1 MPHTFPFEWLACRVL
16 SIISNMTINPRSPPH
31 TIKKAY
37 LKGTKHFHPDR
48 NSNNVN
54 AANESF
60 KLFKSFEE
68 TVQQIQEYNK
78 SRVWRSEFAR
88 VWINN
93 PLWIAERNTLL
104 KPIYMEKLT
113 VVINQALQDMELHSS
128 IPSVPTAPSTP
139 TPPPTPAAP
148 PPTPAA
154 PPPTPAPPPPT
165 PAAPPPSTPASVGAK
180 RPREYIDLTMEDDE
194 TDSDS
199 VSFNNLTIDDIKE
212 RLVKLGFDLIDST
225 FAHPDNSLC
234 ETCGV
239 SAKNGIFKKLPTP
252 GAGFQTKN
260 QFRNFIMETG
270 NFSSSHTL
278 MRVDLRN
285 FMTWVYHNRK
295 TGMSLLKRG
304 PTSMDNTGQVHSV
317 ISRIFAK
324 ISTGCLTINEAN
336 MKYKDALL
344 AYR

>member
-1 MPHTFPFEWLACRVL
+1 
-16 SIISNMTINPRSPPH
+16 MTINPRSPPH

-48 NSNNVN
+48 NPNNVN

-68 TVQQIQEYNK
+68 TVQEIQEYNK
-78 SRVWRSEFAR
+78 SRVWRPELAR

-93 PLWIAERNTLL
+93 PLWITERNTLL

-113 VVINQALQDMELHSS
+113 VAINQALQDMELHSS

-139 TPPPTPAAP
+139 PPPPTHAP
-148 PPTPAA
+148 

-165 PAAPPPSTPASVGAK
+165 PAAPPPTPATPPPSTPASVGAK

-199 VSFNNLTIDDIKE
+199 ASFNNLTIDDIKE

-239 SAKNGIFKKLPTP
+239 YAKNGIFKKLPTP

-324 ISTGCLTINEAN
+324 ISTGCLTINEAT
-336 MKYKDALL
+336 MKYKDAIL
-344 AYR
+344 AYH